1 MHEWL
6 LSPWKDAQCRWPL
19 GTQIKMATRR
29 RLLAAR
35 WGGAGF
41 RGDRTGSDQCPRGR
55 GHTGPSQAAGGHS
68 GAASSPTASR
78 VAEPALPRA
87 RPGSQGLQSRC
98 QRPESPG
105 RARGGPER
113 RSQLLRA
120 EAAQSLPSDAQVKR
134 TWLLRTRERH
144 SATTGPEPET
154 RRLAGRTGSRAPE
167 HVPGSATRGS
177 PECPAPAVFTGLR
190 EPLAVFA
197 FGPAHLRGGPI
208 ACGVRTPRLPSAPV
222 YVCGRVPFARHH
234 STFHI
239 FAEGL
244 SVRLRAAAALGAG
257 CCRGRRGP
265 GRGPGQ
271 ALSCPP
277 ACPGHSCPYGF
288 CGPDTGLGLLPAL
301 FQEPLQG

>member
-1 MHEWL
+1 MPARSGTHGAFAGCRRPLRCSEQSHR
-6 LSPWKDAQCRWPL
+6 LSGRRAGVTAGPARLP
-19 GTQIKMATRR
+19 GT
-29 RLLAAR
+29 
-35 WGGAGF
+35 
-41 RGDRTGSDQCPRGR
+41 
-55 GHTGPSQAAGGHS
+55 
-68 GAASSPTASR
+68 
-78 VAEPALPRA
+78 AEPL
-87 RPGSQGLQSRC
+87 
-98 QRPESPG
+98 
-105 RARGGPER
+105 
-113 RSQLLRA
+113 
-120 EAAQSLPSDAQVKR
+120 
-134 TWLLRTRERH
+134 
-144 SATTGPEPET
+144 PET
-154 RRLAGRTGSRAPE
+154 RKPRACTRGSRASFTTAESGSGPKSAE
-167 HVPGSATRGS
+167 RCTGKENVAPANTGASLSHDRAGTRDAPPRRPHREPGPGARAWIRNARL
-177 PECPAPAVFTGLR
+177 PECPAPAVFTGLQ

-208 ACGVRTPRLPSAPV
+208 TCGVRTPRLPSAPV

-271 ALSCPP
+271 APSCPP
-277 ACPGHSCPYGF
+277 ACPGHSRPHGF